1 MKKFT
6 VLFLIIILTL
16 CLSKVYAQN
25 SLSGI
30 ITDATTG
37 ESLWE
42 VSVYF
47 PKLEKGSVTDEDGK
61 FIINNLPEGSYDL
74 IASYIGYQTYSTTIT
89 ITVGDNE
96 KDIVLSPSAIEM
108 DEVIVSTP
116 FHQLQRDNVMK
127 VEQASVAELKSLG
140 AITLADGISEIPGV
154 STISTGVGIGKPV
167 IRGLSFNR
175 VVVYTQGI
183 RLENQQFGEEHG
195 LGVNDAGI
203 SSIEVIK
210 GPASLL
216 YGSDAIG
223 GVLYLNPERFEDE
236 NKSSGDVNLRYFSN
250 TNGYGANGGFKTS
263 GEKLKFLIRGTYAS
277 HQDYKT
283 GDGVSA
289 TNTRFNEF
297 DLKTGLAYQTSNFKT
312 EARYN
317 YNSSDLGITEELA
330 PETNERTPELPF
342 QPIKNHVISSKSNI
356 FFDNSNLDATFGLI
370 INNRKEF
377 EDDLDQADLFLRLT
391 TLSYNVQ
398 YHLPETKKFQTIV
411 GVQGMH
417 QTNRTLGPEILI
429 PNAITNDFGVLA
441 ATHIHFEKSDIQLGL
456 RFDTRSINGE
466 QNGVVGDED
475 FRATLNLDFNSITTA
490 AGYKY
495 NFSDKITGRLN
506 LATGFRAP
514 NLSELTS
521 NGVHEGTSR
530 FEIGNP
536 DLENEQNFQV
546 DLSLE
551 YGDEYVQFFINPFYN
566 TIKDFIF
573 IQSRGE
579 FMDDNEVFD
588 YLQQDAVLYGGEIG
602 LHIHPKTLDWMHI
615 ESNFESVRGTFDN
628 DTDIPFIPANKLT
641 NTLRAE
647 WTNSTSKEN
656 RYAFVTLQNFFDQN
670 KVAFLETPTEGYT
683 LLNLGF
689 GLDFNLSNQPINLKI
704 SANNVFDTDYI
715 SHLSR
720 LKILDISNIGRNIN
734 VNVAIP
740 L

>member
-6 VLFLIIILTL
+6 FLLFVIALNFNVSEL
-16 CLSKVYAQN
+16 YAQN
-25 SLSGI
+25 SLSG
-30 ITDATTG
+30 TVTEAKTQ
-37 ESLWE
+37 EPLWS

-47 PKLEKGSVTDEDGK
+47 PKLEKGAVTDDDGN
-61 FIINNLPEGSYDL
+61 FIINNLPTGSYNL
-74 IASYIGYQTYSTTIT
+74 IVSYIGYQTYSSTIT
-89 ITVGDNE
+89 IAEGDNQ

-127 VEQASVAELKSLG
+127 VEQASIAELKSQG
-140 AITLADGISEIPGV
+140 AITLADGITEIPGV

-195 LGVNDAGI
+195 LGVSDAGI

-223 GVLYLNPERFEDE
+223 GVLYLNPERFADE
-236 NKSSGDVNLRYFSN
+236 NKSAGDINLRYFSN
-250 TNGYGANGGFKTS
+250 TNGYSANAGFKTS
-263 GEKLKFLIRGTYAS
+263 GDKLKFLLRGSYAS

-317 YNSSDLGITEELA
+317 YNSSDLGITEELE

-342 QPIKNHVISSKSNI
+342 QPIKSHVISSKSNI
-356 FFDNSNLDATFGLI
+356 FFGESSLDATFGLI
-370 INNRKEF
+370 VNNRKEF
-377 EDDLDQADLFLRLT
+377 EDDLDEAELFLRLT
-391 TLSYNVQ
+391 TLSYNVK
-398 YHLPETKKFQTIV
+398 YHLPKTGRFETIV

-417 QTNRTLGPEILI
+417 QTNKTLGPEALI

-441 ATHIHFEKSDIQLGL
+441 ASHIHFEKSDIQLGL
-456 RFDTRSINGE
+456 RFDTRSVNGE
-466 QNGVVGDED
+466 QNGVMGEEG
-475 FRATLNLDFNSITTA
+475 FIETLDRNFNSITTA

-495 NFSDKITGRLN
+495 DFNEKITGRFN

-521 NGVHEGTSR
+521 NGVHEGTNR

-551 YGDEYVQFFINPFYN
+551 YGNEYVQFFINPFYN
-566 TIKDFIF
+566 IVNDFIF

-579 FMDDNEVFD
+579 FIENDEVFD
-588 YLQQDAVLYGGEIG
+588 YLQQDAALYGGEIG
-602 LHIHPKTLDWMHI
+602 LHIHPKAIDWLHI
-615 ESNFESVRGTFDN
+615 ESNFESVRGQFDD
-628 DTDIPFIPANKLT
+628 DTDIPFIPANKFT

-647 WTNSTSKEN
+647 WANSATKET
-656 RYAFVTLQNFFDQN
+656 RYAFVTLQNFLDQN
-670 KVAFLETPTEGYT
+670 RVAFLETPTEGYT

-689 GLDFNLSNQPINLKI
+689 GMDFKLNGQPINLKI

-720 LKILDISNIGRNIN
+720 LKILGISNIGRNIN
-734 VNVAIP
+734 VNVSIP

>member
-1 MKKFT
+1 MKKFAFL
-6 VLFLIIILTL
+6 LFIIALNFN
-16 CLSKVYAQN
+16 LSELYAQN
-25 SLSGI
+25 SLSG
-30 ITDATTG
+30 TVTEAKT
-37 ESLWE
+37 EEPLWS

-47 PKLEKGSVTDEDGK
+47 PKLEKGAVTDDDGN
-61 FIINNLPEGSYDL
+61 FIIKNLPTGSYNL
-74 IASYIGYQTYSTTIT
+74 IVSYIGYQTYSSTIT
-89 ITVGDNE
+89 IAEGDNQ
-96 KDIVLSPSAIEM
+96 KNIVLSPSAIEM

-127 VEQASVAELKSLG
+127 VEQASIAELKSQG

-195 LGVNDAGI
+195 LGVSDAGI

-223 GVLYLNPERFEDE
+223 GVLYLNPERFADE
-236 NKSSGDVNLRYFSN
+236 NKSAGDVNLRYFSN
-250 TNGYGANGGFKTS
+250 TNGYSANAGFKTS
-263 GEKLKFLIRGTYAS
+263 GDKLKFLLRGTYSS

-297 DLKTGLAYQTSNFKT
+297 DVKTGLAYQTSNFKT

-342 QPIKNHVISSKSNI
+342 QPIKSHVISSKSNI
-356 FFDNSNLDATFGLI
+356 FFDKSSLDATFGLI
-370 INNRKEF
+370 VNNRKEF
-377 EDDLDQADLFLRLT
+377 EDDLDQANLFLRLT

-398 YHLPETKKFQTIV
+398 YHLPKTNRFQTIV

-417 QTNRTLGPEILI
+417 QTNRTLGPEVLI

-466 QNGVVGDED
+466 QTGVMGEED
-475 FRATLNLDFNSITTA
+475 FRATLNRSFNSITTA

-495 NFSDKITGRLN
+495 NFSDKITGRFN

-551 YGDEYVQFFINPFYN
+551 YGNENVQFFINPFYN
-566 TIKDFIF
+566 IVNDFIF

-615 ESNFESVRGTFDN
+615 ESNFESVRGTFDD

-647 WTNSTSKEN
+647 WANSTTEEN

-670 KVAFLETPTEGYT
+670 RVAFLETPTEGYT
-683 LLNLGF
+683 LLNIGF
-689 GLDFNLSNQPINLKI
+689 GMDFKLSSQPINLKI

-720 LKILDISNIGRNIN
+720 LKILGISNIGRNIN